1 MSIMYIVS
9 MVRGKRRQISKEQ
22 LMNGITLLGIVLT
35 VSFIIYGISN
45 HLFSS
50 QESLK
55 NFLEFFGVW
64 APIIFIL
71 FQIVQVIFPILPGGI
86 GCIAGIIFFGPVVGT
101 IYNYIGICLGSF
113 AAFYLSRKLGSDF
126 VKSITKHK
134 LFGKYKYL
142 IEENSKFDKWF
153 AMAIFFP
160 LAPDDFLCYLA
171 GLTKITYRK
180 FASIIL
186 LGKPFGIIA
195 YTFGLN
201 FIVTKLINI
210 I

>member
-1 MSIMYIVS
+1 MFKMYIVS
-9 MVRGKRRQISKEQ
+9 IFHGNGRISRAS
-22 LMNGITLLGIVLT
+22 LLNGITIIGMILT
-35 VSFIIYGISN
+35 FIFIIYGIKN

-50 QESLK
+50 QDSLK
-55 NFLEFFGVW
+55 QFLEFFGIW

-71 FQIVQVIFPILPGGI
+71 FQIVQVIFPILPGSI
-86 GCIAGIIFFGPVVGT
+86 GCIAGIIFWGPVVGT

-180 FASIIL
+180 FAKIIL

-195 YTFGLN
+195 YSFGLN
-201 FIVTKLINI
+201 FIVTKLISI

>member
-1 MSIMYIVS
+1 MYRMLIVNLFH
-9 MVRGKRRQISKEQ
+9 RKERMITRAY
-22 LMNGITLLGIVLT
+22 LLNVVTIIGIILT
-35 VSFIIYGISN
+35 AAFIIYGIQK

-55 NFLEFFGVW
+55 QFLMFFGIW

-71 FQIVQVIFPILPGGI
+71 FQIVQVIFPILPGSI
-86 GCIAGIIFFGPVVGT
+86 GCIAGIIFWGPVMGT

-113 AAFYLSRKLGSDF
+113 GAFYLSRKLGSDF
-126 VKSITKHK
+126 VKSVTKHK

-195 YTFGLN
+195 YSFGLN

>member
-1 MSIMYIVS
+1 MYRMFIVS
-9 MVRGKRRQISKEQ
+9 IFQRKKGLLSKEQ
-22 LMNGITLLGIVLT
+22 LLNCITIISTVLT
-35 VSFIIYGISN
+35 ITFIVYGIWN

-55 NFLEFFGVW
+55 RFLEFFGIW

-71 FQIVQVIFPILPGGI
+71 FQLIQVIFPILPGSI
-86 GCIAGIIFFGPVVGT
+86 GCIAGIIFWGPFVGT

-113 AAFYLSRKLGSDF
+113 AAFYLSRRFGNNF
-126 VKSITKHK
+126 VKTITNNK
-134 LFGKYKYL
+134 LYSKYKYL

-153 AMAIFFP
+153 ALAIFFP

-171 GLTKITYRK
+171 GLTKITYKK

-195 YTFGLN
+195 YSFGLN
-201 FIVTKLINI
+201 FIFTKLINI

>member
-1 MSIMYIVS
+1 MFKMFIVNMDQWKKRWMSKGLLLNGMTVIGMILTIIFIV
-9 MVRGKRRQISKEQ
+9 
-22 LMNGITLLGIVLT
+22 
-35 VSFIIYGISN
+35 YGIQN

-50 QESLK
+50 QDALK
-55 NFLEFFGVW
+55 QFLEFYGIW

-71 FQIVQVIFPILPGGI
+71 FQIVQVIFPILPGSI
-86 GCIAGIIFFGPVVGT
+86 GCIAGIIFWGPIVGT
-101 IYNYIGICLGSF
+101 FYNYIGICLGSF
-113 AAFYLSRKLGSDF
+113 AAFYLSRTLGSDF
-126 VKSITKHK
+126 VKTITKHK
-134 LFGKYKYL
+134 LFGKYKHL

-180 FASIIL
+180 FAKIIL

-201 FIVTKLINI
+201 FIITKLINI

>member
-1 MSIMYIVS
+1 MPIFSILYRKGRM
-9 MVRGKRRQISKEQ
+9 ISRER
-22 LMNGITLLGIVLT
+22 LLDGVTAIGIILT
-35 VSFIIYGISN
+35 VIFIIYGVQN

-50 QESLK
+50 QESL
-55 NFLEFFGVW
+55 NQFLIFFGIW

-71 FQIVQVIFPILPGGI
+71 FQIIQVIFPILPGGI
-86 GCIAGIIFFGPVVGT
+86 GCIAGIIFFGPIVGT

-195 YTFGLN
+195 YSFGLN